1 MKHAGQVLRDELTST
16 DDIEPFLGI
25 YDCFS
30 ASIAAPYS
38 STSFSPASVS
48 GGFYGLPDVG
58 YIAWS
63 DMIAAAWRI
72 RQILPNH
79 KLLVDIDDGYADVH
93 TATHVVRQLKHMGVL
108 PWSCSKTRPTS

>member
-48 GGFYGLPDVG
+48 ALASTVCLTSVTSPG
-58 YIAWS
+58 
-63 DMIAAAWRI
+63 
-72 RQILPNH
+72 
-79 KLLVDIDDGYADVH
+79 
-93 TATHVVRQLKHMGVL
+93 AT
-108 PWSCSKTRPTS
+108 